1 MTTVQIYPDAQ
12 RLAQAAAERF
22 VEIAEN
28 TIRTHGA
35 FSVALSGGSTP
46 QSLYHILA
54 TEPYSERIDWANVQ
68 VFWGDERCVPPDHPD
83 SNYLHA
89 KETLLDHV
97 PIPEANIHRIQGE
110 LPPEQAADAYE
121 ETLLRYFSALKSDEE
136 RDNARFDLA
145 LLGMGDD
152 GHTASLFPGTAA
164 IHENTRWV
172 TALYV
177 DKLATWRVTLTP
189 AILNRAANI
198 IFLVSGQ
205 AKSYTLEKVI
215 YGSYQPDR
223 YPSQVIHPEEG
234 TLAWMIDEGAASLF

>member
-22 VEIAEN
+22 IETAEN
-28 TIRTHGA
+28 AIQSHGV

-46 QSLYHILA
+46 QSLYHLLA

-68 VFWGDERCVPPDHPD
+68 IFWGDERCVPPDHQD

-89 KETLLDHV
+89 KETLLNLV
-97 PIPEANIHRIQGE
+97 AIPEANIHRIQGE
-110 LPPEQAADAYE
+110 LPPEQAAESYE
-121 ETLLRYFSALKSDEE
+121 ETLLRYFSGLKSDEE
-136 RDNARFDLA
+136 RDNARFDLV

-152 GHTASLFPGTAA
+152 GHTASLFPGTAV

-172 TALYV
+172 AALYV
-177 DKLATWRVTLTP
+177 DKLASWRVTLTP

-215 YGSYQPDR
+215 YGSFQPDR
-223 YPSQVIHPEEG
+223 YPSQIIRPVNG
-234 TLAWMIDEGAASLF
+234 TLSWMVDEGAASLF